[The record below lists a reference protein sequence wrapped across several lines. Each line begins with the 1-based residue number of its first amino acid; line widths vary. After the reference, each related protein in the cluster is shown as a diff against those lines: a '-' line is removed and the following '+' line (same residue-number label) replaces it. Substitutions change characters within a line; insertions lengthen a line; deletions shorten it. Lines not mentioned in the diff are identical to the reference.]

1 MGEKVSVILPNY
13 NGEDFIKDSVQ
24 SVLSQTN
31 VSLELII
38 IDDCSYDNSIEVIR
52 KFKDPRVKLI
62 KLDNNMGVSN
72 ARNIGIENSTGD
84 YISFIDS
91 DDYWIESKLETQLNF
106 MSQHNLNLTYSS
118 INIIDTKNNF
128 KKIFTTKTIF
138 SSFELLK
145 FNYVPT
151 VSLIFKKDILGNI
164 KFQPI
169 KHEDYL
175 FILELSKNPQTKG
188 KGYLPSLVNYRVHNN
203 SLTKNKIK
211 SFLWHL
217 NIISRLEKNPFNLA
231 YYIFC
236 YVKNGIKKYFING

>member
-1 MGEKVSVILPNY
+1 MMVSVVMPNY
-13 NGEDFIKDSVQ
+13 NGGKFIADSIN
-24 SVLSQTN
+24 SVLNQTFSN
-31 VSLELII
+31 IELII
-38 IDDCSYDNSIEVIR
+38 VDDNSTDNSLKIIQTFNEKR
-52 KFKDPRVKLI
+52 I
-62 KLDNNMGVSN
+62 KIICLSVNKGVSN
-72 ARNIGIENSTGD
+72 ARNIGINHSKGKF
-84 YISFIDS
+84 ISFIDS

-106 MSQHNLNLTYSS
+106 LSQHNLNLTYSS
-118 INIIDTKNNF
+118 VNIIDINNNF
-128 KKIFTTKTIF
+128 KKTFTTKTTF

>member
-1 MGEKVSVILPNY
+1 MMVSVVMPNY
-13 NGEDFIKDSVQ
+13 NGGKFIADSIS
-24 SVLSQTN
+24 SVLNQTFSN
-31 VSLELII
+31 IELII
-38 IDDCSYDNSIEVIR
+38 VDDNSTDNSLKIIQTFNEKR
-52 KFKDPRVKLI
+52 I
-62 KLDNNMGVSN
+62 KIICLSVNKGVSN
-72 ARNIGIENSTGD
+72 ARNIGISHSKGKF
-84 YISFIDS
+84 ISFIDS

-118 INIIDTKNNF
+118 VNIIDTKNNF
-128 KKIFTTKTIF
+128 KKIFKTKIIF
-138 SSFELLK
+138 SSIELLK

-175 FILELSKNPQTKG
+175 FILELSKNPETKG